1 MLALGVRI
9 LCKQITS
16 EKGKDCEEKL
26 TGRIDLES
34 ELITCPQPLQDF
46 CYGPLSC
53 KYYSMG
59 PAKAVPYKDV
69 SGAREEGWLDEIC
82 VEYRHDPDE

>member
-1 MLALGVRI
+1 MRI

-53 KYYSMG
+53 KYYSLG
-59 PAKAVPYKDV
+59 PVRAVPYKGV
-69 SGAREEGWLDEIC
+69 SGASMCVYDTSSGMDIEEAEDI
-82 VEYRHDPDE
+82 RI